1 MLYSVL
7 LENKRAADYVVL
19 YPGRF
24 QPFHYGHKSSYD
36 HLVDQFGS
44 DKVFIITAGFSKAVQ
59 SAQQK
64 LKAAKLVH
72 GTAGYS
78 QLAKGH
84 KEQLAKNPMGF
95 DDKLEVMTGVHGIR
109 HDHTPED
116 NDKLNVVH
124 KSNPYQP
131 FNNLTDIFGEDADFI
146 STTKAV
152 IVAIGEKDLTR
163 LQNSAGSRSTLMQLT
178 SPEQVNS
185 LQVYHDPTPNN
196 PKPDVVYYYFVPN
209 VMDDQGAVRR
219 GTDFRKDLRQ
229 AETKST
235 KLDIIKQHVSPDF
248 DIHRHKDIF
257 TKLTQQIGDA

>member
-7 LENKRAADYVVL
+7 LENKRALDYVVL

-36 HLVDQFGS
+36 HLVDEFGS

-59 SAQQK
+59 TAQQK

-78 QLAKGH
+78 QIAKGH
-84 KEQLAKNPMGF
+84 QEQLAKNPMGF
-95 DDKLEVMTGVHGIR
+95 DDKVEVMTGVHGIR
-109 HDHTPED
+109 HDETPED

-124 KSNPYQP
+124 NSNPYQP
-131 FNNLTDIFGEDADFI
+131 FKNLTDIFGADADFV

-152 IVAIGEKDLTR
+152 IVAIGEKDFGR
-163 LQNSAGSRSTLMQLT
+163 LQNSVGSRSTLMKLE

-185 LQVYHDPTPNN
+185 LQVYHDPTPSN
-196 PKPDVVYYYFVPN
+196 PKPDVVYYYFLTN
-209 VMDDQGAVRR
+209 VKDDAGETRS
-219 GTDFRKDLRQ
+219 GTDFRNDLRQ
-229 AETKST
+229 ATSNSE
-235 KLDIIKQHVSPDF
+235 KLDIIKQHISPDF
-248 DIHRHKDIF
+248 DIHRHKDTF
-257 TKLTQQIGDA
+257 TKLTQKIGDA